1 MVEHEELVYL
11 AGSLKL
17 EVIEYFRHIYGLKG
31 YAHLVMMM
39 MMIKMMMVIPQD
51 DFELSVEEEALL
63 MMLLQFRHTDI
74 DTT

>member
-39 MMIKMMMVIPQD
+39 VIPQD

>member
-39 MMIKMMMVIPQD
+39 MIKMMMVIPQD

-63 MMLLQFRHTDI
+63 MMLL
-74 DTT
+74 

>member
-1 MVEHEELVYL
+1 MVEHKELVYL

-31 YAHLVMMM
+31 YAHLVMM

>member
-31 YAHLVMMM
+31 YAHLVMM